1 MKINLVLLI
10 GLLLCSMS
18 LSAQY
23 QKATEDQKKE
33 IVNKITQASG
43 NMTTMQCDFIQVKEL
58 SFMDDK
64 VTSEGKMYY
73 KQTNKIRWE
82 YVKPYK
88 YVFSMDG
95 QNVNMTSGDKT
106 NKVPIKSSKMF
117 GEISKVMVGG
127 VSGIGLVD
135 SPDFD
140 SQFMVG
146 KDDYQIILTPKKKEV
161 KDLFSSVQLYVGKTD
176 SRIRSVELVEKG
188 GDKTTITLK
197 DVKVNAPID
206 FKMLKLTRQLTIRY
220 LANEIYIIF
229 CSFRFIS
236 RLLVGGTNC

>member
-1 MKINLVLLI
+1 MNKNLVLLI

-23 QKATEDQKKE
+23 QKATEEQKKE
-33 IVNKITQASG
+33 VVNKITQASG
-43 NMTTMQCDFIQVKEL
+43 NMTTMQSDFTQVKEL

-73 KQTNKIRWE
+73 KKTNKIRWE

-95 QNVNMTSGDKT
+95 QNVSMTSGDNT
-106 NKVPIKSSKMF
+106 NKVPVKSNKMF
-117 GEISKVMVGG
+117 GEISRVMTGG
-127 VSGIGLVD
+127 ISGSGLVD

-146 KDDYQIILTPKKKEV
+146 KDDYQIILTPKKKEI
-161 KDLFSSVQLYVGKTD
+161 KDLFSSVQLYVGKSD
-176 SRIRSVELVEKG
+176 NRIRSVELVEKS

-197 DVKVNAPID
+197 NVKINEAID
-206 FKMLKLTRQLTIRY
+206 DK
-220 LANEIYIIF
+220 IF
-229 CSFRFIS
+229 S
-236 RLLVGGTNC
+236 N